1 MISLCFRNCDILK
14 IILKNPTGDT
24 IVNEKQKP
32 ALILDG
38 KAMAKRIQGEIA
50 TAVIRMKEKT
60 GQVPGLAAVLVGDN
74 PASQMYVK
82 MKRNRCAEVGFDSIL
97 HALPPTIGQAEMEK
111 LISDLNADPRV
122 HGILVQ
128 LPLPKHLDEEEILK
142 TIDLDKDVDGFH
154 PVNIG
159 RLAMKG
165 RRPQFV
171 PATPFGCMTMLR
183 EAEKQLKNFSIS
195 GSHAVVLGRSNIVG
209 MPMALLLVHADA
221 TVTVVHSRTRD
232 IPALV
237 RDADI
242 VIGAMGRPEM
252 IKGEWFKPGAVAID
266 VATVKVDDASAKRG
280 YVWKGD
286 FEFDAALE
294 RVAAISPVP
303 GGVGPMTITMLLKNT
318 LHAAELAFK
327 HQ

>member
-1 MISLCFRNCDILK
+1 MIVS
-14 IILKNPTGDT
+14 
-24 IVNEKQKP
+24 EQQKTP
-32 ALILDG
+32 LILDG
-38 KAMAKRIQGEIA
+38 KTMAKRIQKEIA
-50 TAVIRMKEKT
+50 DTVALMKDKN
-60 GQVPGLAAVLVGDN
+60 GLVPGLAAVLVGEN

-82 MKRNRCAEVGFDSIL
+82 MKRNRCAEVGIDSFL
-97 HALPPTIGQAEMEK
+97 HALPKSTSQAEMEK
-111 LISDLNADPRV
+111 LISDLNDDPRV

-128 LPLPKHLDEEEILK
+128 LPLPEHLDEETILK
-142 TIDLDKDVDGFH
+142 AIDLNKDVDGFH

-183 EAEKQLKNFSIS
+183 EAEKRIESFSIS

-237 RDADI
+237 READI
-242 VIGAMGRPEM
+242 LIGAMGRPEM
-252 IKGEWFKPGAVAID
+252 IKGEWIKPGAVAID
-266 VATVKVDDASAKRG
+266 VATVKVEDPTAKRG

-286 FEFDAALE
+286 FEFEAALK

-318 LHAAELAFK
+318 LHAAQISLNR
-327 HQ
+327 H